1 VDCTAE
7 LAKDISKKNAR
18 VAKKMKKRHGVRF
31 DLVA

>member
-7 LAKDISKKNAR
+7 RVKDIAKKNAR
-18 VAKKMKKRHGVRF
+18 VAMKTEKRLGARF